1 MNKRNKALQKRVAVK
16 KIIQLKKINQ
26 QKKASLFSKTKKSTQ
41 IIYVYHLFFYILFFY
56 IHNEAFIFFI
66 NKSKI
71 YKNFLLFIVLM

>member
-16 KIIQLKKINQ
+16 KIIQLRKVNQ
-26 QKKASLFSKTKKSTQ
+26 QKKAPLSKIKKSTQ

-56 IHNEAFIFFI
+56 IQNEAFIFFI
-66 NKSKI
+66 CQSKI